1 VRSSASKIRV
11 RLMYVR
17 YQLRKR
23 IE

>member
-1 VRSSASKIRV
+1 VRSSASNIRV